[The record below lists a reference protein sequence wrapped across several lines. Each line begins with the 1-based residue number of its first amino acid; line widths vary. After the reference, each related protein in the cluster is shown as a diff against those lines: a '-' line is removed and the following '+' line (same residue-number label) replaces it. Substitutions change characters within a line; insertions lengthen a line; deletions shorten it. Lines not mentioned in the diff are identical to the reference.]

1 MSMEIN
7 LKLRFRSDFI
17 HVKMDFS
24 LAVHILRIAFEIQTS
39 VGSF

>member
-1 MSMEIN
+1 MLMEIN
-7 LKLRFRSDFI
+7 LKVRFRSDFML
-17 HVKMDFS
+17 KMDFS